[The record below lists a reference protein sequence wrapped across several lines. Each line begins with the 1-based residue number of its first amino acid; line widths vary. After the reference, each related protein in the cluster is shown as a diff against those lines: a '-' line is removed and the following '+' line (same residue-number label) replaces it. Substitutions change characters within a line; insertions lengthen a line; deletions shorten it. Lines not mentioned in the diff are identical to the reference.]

1 MSGYTGMKRMPHAPR
16 RHSEC
21 RSFIAAAV
29 VQLPA
34 VNQSLTA
41 DGDQVSAGSRSRR
54 PLRPVATRVL
64 RLSPRLKCYSTE
76 CGRKQLQQRVSCN
89 QPAAH

>member
-41 DGDQVSAGSRSRR
+41 DGDPSFRRLTLPPSASPCRDTCAAS
-54 PLRPVATRVL
+54 VTASEVL
-64 RLSPRLKCYSTE
+64 LD
-76 CGRKQLQQRVSCN
+76 
-89 QPAAH
+89 